1 MLLRRLSE
9 YCRLYFGLSFLGA
22 MCLLWGALAVPLY
35 PLLPARYGEPL
46 GRRIIMRGFHLYV
59 RVLVW
64 IGACRIDLSEL
75 DALRAEP
82 SGLIL
87 APNHPGLLDAV
98 LVISKFPNVACI
110 MKSSLMDNIFLGSGA
125 RLAHYTRNDPPRRMI
140 KEAVHALKN
149 GSFLLLFP
157 EGTRTITPPLN
168 ACKPSIGLIA
178 KRAQVPVQTLLI
190 ETDSAF
196 LSKGWPLFKR
206 PAMPMT
212 FRIRVGKRFEPPSG
226 NAHAFAAAIE
236 NYLRAELRQST
247 LESSTLQP
255 PLSPSVQTP
264 TAAPIVFQERQPY
277 A

>member
-1 MLLRRLSE
+1 MIARRLSE
-9 YCRLYFGLSFLGA
+9 YCRLYFGLSLLGA
-22 MCLLWGALAVPLY
+22 ICLLWGAFAVPLY
-35 PLLPARYGEPL
+35 PLLPTRYGEPL
-46 GRRIIMRGFHLYV
+46 GRQIIMRSFRLYL

-64 IGACRIDLSEL
+64 IGACQIDLSEL
-75 DALRAEP
+75 DILRAEQ

-110 MKSSLMDNIFLGSGA
+110 MKSALMDNIFLGSGA

-140 KEAVHALKN
+140 KEAVRALEN
-149 GSFLLLFP
+149 GSFLLIFP

-196 LSKGWPLFKR
+196 LSKGWPLFKC

-212 FRIRVGKRFEPPSG
+212 FRIRVGKRFTPPQG
-226 NAHAFAAAIE
+226 DTHAFTADIE
-236 NYLRAELRQST
+236 NYLRAELQQSI
-247 LESSTLQP
+247 LQP
-255 PLSPSVQTP
+255 PLP
-264 TAAPIVFQERQPY
+264 TAPVAFPEPQPN